1 VAPPSAPAQLHFQ
14 GPLSPPLTAEAVP
27 APHKPV
33 LGMIVRLAPFALPQ
47 RPLISSWAAQACVAP
62 PFDPAQV
69 QAKGPEPVTVDA
81 DPALHKLVVGALVTL
96 VPFALPQAPLVSS

>member
-27 APHKPV
+27 ALHKPV
-33 LGMIVRLAPFALPQ
+33 LGMIVRLAPLALPQ
-47 RPLISSWAAQACVAP
+47 RPLISSWAEQACVAP
-62 PFDPAQV
+62 PFDPAQI

-81 DPALHKLVVGALVTL
+81 NPALHKLVVGVPVTL
-96 VPFALPQAPLVSS
+96 VPFALPQTPFITS